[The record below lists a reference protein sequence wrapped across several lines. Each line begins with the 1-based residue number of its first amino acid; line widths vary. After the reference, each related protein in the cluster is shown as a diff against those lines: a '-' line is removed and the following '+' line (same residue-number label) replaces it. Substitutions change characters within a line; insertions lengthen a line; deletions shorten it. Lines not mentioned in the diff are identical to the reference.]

1 MNEAQVTLVLGLY
14 VIVKVQVSDSFRGN
28 RGIQKSKQKEVSEK
42 SVSVVRKEKNQR
54 FVIHPQGTS
63 EWAVFQ
69 SGRWPLFCAKKGLFY
84 KFYTRFYSFKTI
96 KNGSLVPISA
106 EYCSWA
112 ALY

>member
-54 FVIHPQGTS
+54 FVIHSQGTS
-63 EWAVFQ
+63 VCGQ
-69 SGRWPLFCAKKGLFY
+69 P
-84 KFYTRFYSFKTI
+84 
-96 KNGSLVPISA
+96 
-106 EYCSWA
+106 
-112 ALY
+112 